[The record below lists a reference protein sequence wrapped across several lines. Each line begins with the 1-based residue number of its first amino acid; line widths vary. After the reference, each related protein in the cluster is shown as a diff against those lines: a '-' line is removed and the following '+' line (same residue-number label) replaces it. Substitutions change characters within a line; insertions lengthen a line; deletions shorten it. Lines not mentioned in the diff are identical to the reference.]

1 MLGRTVPK
9 PTFTQN
15 QENTV
20 DPLRRLMTA
29 VLALPVVACA
39 ALGSQHTAD
48 AKPAEAP
55 AAQPA
60 PAAPDAPKADAPKA
74 DEAEAE
80 IKRLRTEAQ
89 LREEQLAA
97 ELARVRAEKARLDAA
112 MGLYASQQAK
122 ANEPEAT
129 RLAAMQREAQLRAA
143 TLDAELAAGS
153 AEMARMKAEQ
163 DLLDMRHRVKLAS
176 LRREQEALA
185 AENALTA
192 EKRRSEQ
199 ARLTDEQ
206 MRVEIESR
214 TLLGQLAQRDARD
227 KLRDAVDPL
236 EMYPREPY
244 KDGVITISD
253 RRISLNG
260 PIVSGTAD
268 FVCDRIDW
276 FNNEDR
282 TKPIFIVIDNSPGG
296 SVMQGYRIVKAIET
310 SDAPVHVVVKSF
322 AASMAATIAT
332 LAPHSYAY
340 PNAIILHHQMSTG
353 INGNITDIEQ
363 EVKMAQEWERR
374 LAEPIARKMGI
385 SMAEF
390 KDRMYKARKTGDW
403 DEFADNAVKLK
414 WVDHIVSEIREE
426 GIRRK
431 PTSAPNA
438 PMWTMFEVSMKQD
451 EQGRPYMS
459 LPPLDPYDCYFMINP
474 RGFYRIEGR

>member
-1 MLGRTVPK
+1 
-9 PTFTQN
+9 
-15 QENTV
+15 
-20 DPLRRLMTA
+20 MTA

-39 ALGSQHTAD
+39 AVGPQQPAD
-48 AKPAEAP
+48 ARPAQAP

-60 PAAPDAPKADAPKA
+60 PAAAEAPKAEAPKA
-74 DEAEAE
+74 DETEAE
-80 IKRLRTEAQ
+80 IKKLRTEAQ
-89 LREEQLAA
+89 LREEQLSA
-97 ELARVRAEKARLDAA
+97 ELARVRAEKARLDAKMA
-112 MGLYASQQAK
+112 LNASQQAA

-129 RLAAMQREAQLRAA
+129 RLAGMQREAQLRAA
-143 TLDAELAAGS
+143 ALDAELAAGN
-153 AEMARMKAEQ
+153 AEMVRLKAEQ

-176 LRREQEALA
+176 MRREQEAIA

-192 EKRRSEQ
+192 EKRRAEQ
-199 ARLTDEQ
+199 ARLADEQ
-206 MRVEIESR
+206 MRVDIESR
-214 TLLGQLAQRDARD
+214 TMAGRLAQRDAAQKMRE
-227 KLRDAVDPL
+227 AVDVL
-236 EMYPREPY
+236 DAYPEQPF
-244 KDGVITISD
+244 KDGVITVSD
-253 RRISLNG
+253 RRIALNG

-268 FVCDRIDW
+268 YVCDRIDW
-276 FNNEDR
+276 FNNQDR

-310 SDAPVHVVVKSF
+310 SDAPVHVIVKSF

-353 INGNITDIEQ
+353 ISGNMTDIEQ
-363 EVKMAQEWERR
+363 EVKSAQEWERR

-390 KDRMYKARKTGDW
+390 KERMYKARKTGDW

-414 WVDHIVSEIREE
+414 WIDHVVNEIREE

-431 PTSAPNA
+431 PSAAPAA
-438 PMWTMFEVSMKQD
+438 PMWGMFGVSMKQD

-459 LPPLDPYDCYFMINP
+459 LPPLDPYDYYFMVNP

>member
-1 MLGRTVPK
+1 M
-9 PTFTQN
+9 
-15 QENTV
+15 
-20 DPLRRLMTA
+20 DPLRQLMTA

-39 ALGSQHTAD
+39 AVGPQQPAD
-48 AKPAEAP
+48 AKPADAP
-55 AAQPA
+55 AAQA
-60 PAAPDAPKADAPKA
+60 GEAPKADAPKA
-74 DEAEAE
+74 DDGTEAE
-80 IKRLRTEAQ
+80 IKKLRTEAQ
-89 LREEQLAA
+89 LREEQLSA
-97 ELARVRAEKARLDAA
+97 ELARVRAEKARLDAKMA
-112 MGLYASQQAK
+112 LNASQQAA

-129 RLAAMQREAQLRAA
+129 RLAGMQREAQLRAA
-143 TLDAELAAGS
+143 ALDAELAAGN
-153 AEMARMKAEQ
+153 AEMVRLKAEQ

-176 LRREQEALA
+176 MRREQEALA

-192 EKRRSEQ
+192 EKRRAEQ
-199 ARLTDEQ
+199 ARLADEQ
-206 MRVEIESR
+206 MRVDIESR
-214 TLLGQLAQRDARD
+214 TMAGRLAQRDAQE
-227 KLRDAVDPL
+227 KLREGVDALDA
-236 EMYPREPY
+236 YPEQPF
-244 KDGVITISD
+244 KDGVITVSD

-268 FVCDRIDW
+268 YVCDRLDW
-276 FNNEDR
+276 FNNQDR

-310 SDAPVHVVVKSF
+310 SDAPVHVIVKSF

-353 INGNITDIEQ
+353 ISGNMTDIEQ
-363 EVKMAQEWERR
+363 EVKSAQEWERR

-390 KDRMYKARKTGDW
+390 KERMYKARKTGDW

-414 WVDHIVSEIREE
+414 WIDHVVNEIREE

-431 PTSAPNA
+431 PSAAPAA
-438 PMWTMFEVSMKQD
+438 PMWGMFGVSMKQD

-459 LPPLDPYDCYFMINP
+459 LPPLDPYDYYFMVNP

>member
-1 MLGRTVPK
+1 M
-9 PTFTQN
+9 
-15 QENTV
+15 
-20 DPLRRLMTA
+20 DPLRQLMTA

-39 ALGSQHTAD
+39 AVGPQQPAD

-55 AAQPA
+55 AAQA
-60 PAAPDAPKADAPKA
+60 GEAPKADSPKA
-74 DEAEAE
+74 DDGTEAE
-80 IKRLRTEAQ
+80 IKKLRTEAQ
-89 LREEQLAA
+89 LREEQLSA
-97 ELARVRAEKARLDAA
+97 ELARVRAEKARLDAKMA
-112 MGLYASQQAK
+112 LNASQQAA

-129 RLAAMQREAQLRAA
+129 RLAGMQREALLRAA
-143 TLDAELAAGS
+143 ALDAELAAGN
-153 AEMARMKAEQ
+153 AEMTRLKAEQ

-176 LRREQEALA
+176 MRREQEALA

-192 EKRRSEQ
+192 EKRRAEQ
-199 ARLTDEQ
+199 ARLADEQ
-206 MRVEIESR
+206 MRVDIESR
-214 TLLGQLAQRDARD
+214 TMAGRLAQRDAQE
-227 KLRDAVDPL
+227 KLREGVDALDA
-236 EMYPREPY
+236 YPEQPF
-244 KDGVITISD
+244 KDGVITVSD

-268 FVCDRIDW
+268 YVCDRLDW
-276 FNNEDR
+276 FNNQDR
-282 TKPIFIVIDNSPGG
+282 AKPIFIVIDNSPGG

-310 SDAPVHVVVKSF
+310 SDAPVHVIVKSF

-353 INGNITDIEQ
+353 ISGNMTDIEQ
-363 EVKMAQEWERR
+363 EVKSAQEWERR

-390 KDRMYKARKTGDW
+390 KERMYKARKTGDW

-414 WVDHIVSEIREE
+414 WIDHVVNEIREE

-431 PTSAPNA
+431 PSTAPAA
-438 PMWTMFEVSMKQD
+438 PMWGMFGVSMKQD

-459 LPPLDPYDCYFMINP
+459 LPPLDPYDYYFMVNP

>member
-1 MLGRTVPK
+1 M
-9 PTFTQN
+9 
-15 QENTV
+15 
-20 DPLRRLMTA
+20 DPLRQLMTA

-39 ALGSQHTAD
+39 AVGPQQPAD
-48 AKPAEAP
+48 AKPADAP
-55 AAQPA
+55 AAQA
-60 PAAPDAPKADAPKA
+60 GEAPKADAPKA
-74 DEAEAE
+74 DDGTEAE
-80 IKRLRTEAQ
+80 IKKLRTEAQ
-89 LREEQLAA
+89 LREEQLSA
-97 ELARVRAEKARLDAA
+97 ELARVRAEKARLDAKMA
-112 MGLYASQQAK
+112 LNASQQAA

-129 RLAAMQREAQLRAA
+129 RLAGMQREAQLRAA
-143 TLDAELAAGS
+143 ALDAELAAGN
-153 AEMARMKAEQ
+153 AEMVRLKAEQ

-176 LRREQEALA
+176 MRREQEALA
-185 AENALTA
+185 AENALAA
-192 EKRRSEQ
+192 EKRRAEQ
-199 ARLTDEQ
+199 ARLADEQ
-206 MRVEIESR
+206 MRVDIESR
-214 TLLGQLAQRDARD
+214 TMAGRLAQRDAQE
-227 KLRDAVDPL
+227 KLREGVDALDA
-236 EMYPREPY
+236 YPEQPF
-244 KDGVITISD
+244 KDGVITVSD

-268 FVCDRIDW
+268 YVCDRLDW
-276 FNNEDR
+276 FNNQDR

-310 SDAPVHVVVKSF
+310 SDAPVHVIVKSF

-353 INGNITDIEQ
+353 ISGNMTDIEQ
-363 EVKMAQEWERR
+363 EVKSAQEWERR

-390 KDRMYKARKTGDW
+390 KERMYKARKTGDW

-414 WVDHIVSEIREE
+414 WIDHVVNEIREE

-431 PTSAPNA
+431 PSTAPAA
-438 PMWTMFEVSMKQD
+438 PMWGMFGVSMKQD

-459 LPPLDPYDCYFMINP
+459 LPPLDPYDYYFMVNP